1 VQHVAVLGGNELGI
15 GIAALALAHGDHVS
29 LWDADGGALDTAR
42 ERVEAE
48 LALLAESG
56 SLDAPARRAALD
68 ALTLT
73 HSLASLSKVDVAIDA
88 PGPESG
94 KAPLLSK
101 LGALLPAQTIIA
113 TSTATGS
120 ITALAAPIPHP
131 NRVIGIHFFIPVLA
145 SAVVEIIPGLRT
157 ADWATDRAAEL
168 ARTWGKTP
176 VKSRNRPGF
185 IVGRVSLPFA
195 SEAIEILD
203 DGVATAGTIDALVE
217 ALGFRAGPLAH
228 LDALGL
234 DVYHASC
241 KALYDA
247 TFGEARYRPSTL
259 VAEMLEAG
267 LLGRVSGEG
276 FYDYRPE

>member
-1 VQHVAVLGGNELGI
+1 MQHLAVLGVNELGI
-15 GIAALALAHGDHVS
+15 GIASLALAHGDRVS

-42 ERVEAE
+42 QRVEAE
-48 LALLAESG
+48 LALLAKRG
-56 SLDAPARRAALD
+56 SLDAAARRATPD

-73 HSLASLSKVDVAIDA
+73 HSLASLSEVDVAIDA
-88 PGPESG
+88 SGPESG
-94 KAPLLSK
+94 KAALLSE
-101 LGALLPAQTIIA
+101 LGALLPAQTIFA
-113 TSTATGS
+113 TSTATAS
-120 ITALAAPIPHP
+120 ITALAAVTPHP
-131 NRVIGIHFFIPVLA
+131 TRVVGMHFFIPVLA
-145 SAVVEIIPGLRT
+145 SAVIEIIPGLRT
-157 ADWATDRAAEL
+157 ASWATDRAAEL
-168 ARTWGKTP
+168 ARAWEKTP
-176 VKSRNRPGF
+176 VESRNRPGF

-217 ALGFRAGPLAH
+217 ALGFRAGPFAH
-228 LDALGL
+228 LDTLGL
-234 DVYHASC
+234 DVYHAGC
-241 KALYDA
+241 KAIYDA